1 MKKHLIA
8 LAVGSALAIPAV
20 AQNVTIY
27 GVVDAGLLNLTN
39 TTATG
44 GSTMSMGSGLH
55 TSSRFGVR
63 GSEDLG
69 GGLSARFTLESSLA
83 HDAGMLGNGFTAG
96 SGTALDANTTSSQKL
111 FDRQATVGLAQ
122 GAFSADFGRQNNL
135 TAATAALVDP
145 QGFVYTGFGPNVAIL
160 GLAAVPNSQNYGN
173 ASQTAGCTSLTSTT
187 ALTAANCRNLFRL
200 DNAARFNYSA
210 AGVNLSAMWG
220 LGETAGNS
228 SAASSTGLSANGK
241 LGAITLAAAYTTV
254 KDRTPATAQG
264 TALTTNILGATLPVS
279 NTLTLKVTTGKTSG
293 NETMGKYTVSGLGAD
308 YTLSPAGV
316 VTLSMYKVSN
326 ANAIAAS
333 AGGYNQIGGIY
344 NHSLSKRTGIYA
356 AAFQKSFN
364 GDVSV
369 FRAAGFTQKDLAT
382 SVGVRHAF

>member
-20 AQNVTIY
+20 AQNVSIY
-27 GVVDAGLLNLTN
+27 GVVDAGVLNLTN

-44 GSTMSMGSGLH
+44 GSTLSMGSGLH

-63 GSEDLG
+63 GTEDLG

-96 SGTALDANTTSSQKL
+96 SGTALAAGTTSSQKI
-111 FDRQATVGLAQ
+111 FDRQATIGLAQ

-145 QGFVYTGFGPNVAIL
+145 QGFVFTGFGPNVAIL
-160 GLAAVPNSQNYGN
+160 GLGAVPNSQNYGN
-173 ASQTAGCTSLTSTT
+173 ASQTAGCTALTSTT
-187 ALTAANCRNLFRL
+187 ALTAADCRNLFRL

-210 AGVNLSAMWG
+210 GGINASAMWG
-220 LGETAGNS
+220 LGEAAGS
-228 SAASSTGLSANGK
+228 TSAASSQGYSVNGK
-241 LGAITLAAAYTTV
+241 LGALTLAAAYTAV
-254 KDRTPATAQG
+254 KDRTVATAQG
-264 TALTTNILGATLPVS
+264 TALTTNILGAVFPVS
-279 NTLTLKVTTGKTSG
+279 SALTLKATTGKTSG
-293 NETMGKYTVSGLGAD
+293 DTVLGKFTVSGIGAD

-326 ANAIAAS
+326 ANNTAAS

-356 AAFQKSFN
+356 AAFQKTFN

-369 FRAAGFTQKDLAT
+369 FRAAGLTQKDLAT